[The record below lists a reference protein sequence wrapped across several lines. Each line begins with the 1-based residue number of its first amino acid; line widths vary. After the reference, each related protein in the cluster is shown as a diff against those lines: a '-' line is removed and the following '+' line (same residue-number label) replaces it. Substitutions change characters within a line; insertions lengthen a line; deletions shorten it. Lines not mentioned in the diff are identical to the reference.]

1 MLKKSR
7 VKNFVL
13 RSRFG
18 DAVAGPLP
26 GRCWA
31 AAEITEGRGRKSLW
45 VLREIRSDGRRREKR
60 GKEEEQEEYKS
71 ARARARRVGR
81 FSRTL

>member
-1 MLKKSR
+1 MKHLTQDLDADVLKETRQES
-7 VKNFVL
+7 L
-13 RSRFG
+13 SLH
-18 DAVAGPLP
+18 GPGSATPLL

-60 GKEEEQEEYKS
+60 GEEEEQEEYKS
-71 ARARARRVGR
+71 ARGE
-81 FSRTL
+81 